1 MAVPDPAYLFNIA
14 QCHRK
19 MGHDKEA
26 ADFYKSY
33 LRAAP
38 NAPNR
43 PDVEKRIEEMES
55 GKHN

>member
-1 MAVPDPAYLFNIA
+1 MAVPDPAFLFNIG

-26 ADFYKSY
+26 VSFYKSY
-33 LRAAP
+33 LRNAP

-43 PDVEKRIEEMES
+43 ADVQKRINELE
-55 GKHN
+55 GK